1 VREDD
6 AMSDELKRYQQEEKT
21 ELSELLDKYI
31 EKFTLANALSF
42 LNEGAVD
49 VAREVIRLWQE
60 DKDLE
65 MALTNLAGAIAQ
77 LDQITKNKCPT
88 IKIKF
93 DKLGR
98 LQEEKQELDK
108 KLDQTVHS
116 LEDSRVLLGL
126 HECIVDLARAAVR
139 TWTSGRCSDKVMTNL
154 ASAITS
160 LDDAISD

>member
-77 LDQITKNKCPT
+77 LDQITKARPT
-88 IKIKF
+88 PGGKT
-93 DKLGR
+93 GTR
-98 LQEEKQELDK
+98 QETRPD
-108 KLDQTVHS
+108 
-116 LEDSRVLLGL
+116 
-126 HECIVDLARAAVR
+126 RAQSGGFPCF
-139 TWTSGRCSDKVMTNL
+139 TW
-154 ASAITS
+154 AP
-160 LDDAISD
+160 